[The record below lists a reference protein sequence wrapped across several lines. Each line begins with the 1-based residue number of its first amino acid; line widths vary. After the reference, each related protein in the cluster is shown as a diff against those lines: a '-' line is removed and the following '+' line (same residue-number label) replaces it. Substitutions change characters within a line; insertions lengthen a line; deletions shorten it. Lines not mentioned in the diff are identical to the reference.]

1 VEQAPPDGRQVTP
14 ARLMERWRPRTAL
27 VALVLANLVPLL
39 GVLFLDWD
47 VGSLVVLYWSENL
60 VIGGITILKML
71 LKARGQ
77 ERFLALFFTL
87 HYGGFCAIHG
97 FFVLQLTRFAGEHWD
112 HAAAVTWPGPLAL
125 VQMFVNLAQQ
135 LLSAAPPEFLLACL
149 ALVVSHG
156 VSFVLIYLG
165 QREYE
170 HTTMKDLMNEPY
182 RRIAVLHI
190 AIIAGG
196 FLVVR
201 LGSPLGLLVALVV
214 LKIGMDIMLH
224 NRSHTSRRN
233 AGDSAAPMNESPGE

>member
-1 VEQAPPDGRQVTP
+1 MTP
-14 ARLMERWRPRTAL
+14 APLMGQRRSEIAL
-27 VALVLANLVPLL
+27 AAMVLANLVPLF

-60 VIGGITILKML
+60 VIGGYTILKML

-77 ERFLALFFTL
+77 ERFLVLFFTL

-97 FFVLQLTRFAGEHWD
+97 FFVFQLTRFAGEDWG
-112 HAAAVTWPGPLAL
+112 HAPAVTWPGPLAIL
-125 VQMFVNLAQQ
+125 QTAVRLAQQ
-135 LLSAAPPEFLLACL
+135 LLAAAPREFLLACL

-165 QREYE
+165 QREYR
-170 HTTMKDLMNEPY
+170 HTTMKDLMNAPY

-190 AIIAGG
+190 AVIAGG
-196 FLVVR
+196 VLVVQ
-201 LGSPLGLLVALVV
+201 LGSPLGLLVALVA

-224 NRSHTSRRN
+224 NRSHASRRP
-233 AGDSAAPMNESPGE
+233 AADRAASMNESPGE

>member
-1 VEQAPPDGRQVTP
+1 MTPTSLTEPGRSGI
-14 ARLMERWRPRTAL
+14 AL
-27 VALVLANLVPLL
+27 TALVLANLVPLF

-60 VIGGITILKML
+60 VIGGYTILKML
-71 LKARGQ
+71 LKARGR

-97 FFVLQLTRFAGEHWD
+97 FFVLQLTRFAGEDWG
-112 HAAAVTWPGPLAL
+112 HAGAVTWPGPLAII
-125 VQMFVNLAQQ
+125 QMFVNLALQP
-135 LLSAAPPEFLLACL
+135 LAAAPQEFLLACL

-156 VSFVLIYLG
+156 VSFVLVYLG

-170 HTTMKDLMNEPY
+170 HTTMSELMNAPY
-182 RRIAVLHI
+182 RRIAVLHV

-201 LGSPLGLLVALVV
+201 LGSPLGLLVALVAF
-214 LKIGMDIMLH
+214 KIGLDIMLH
-224 NRSHTSRRN
+224 NRSH
-233 AGDSAAPMNESPGE
+233 APRPQTNPREISG

>member
-1 VEQAPPDGRQVTP
+1 MTP
-14 ARLMERWRPRTAL
+14 APLMERRRPEIAL
-27 VALVLANLVPLL
+27 AAMVLANLVPLF

-60 VIGGITILKML
+60 VIGGYTILKML

-77 ERFLALFFTL
+77 ERFLVLFFTL

-97 FFVLQLTRFAGEHWD
+97 FFVLQLTRFAGEDWG
-112 HAAAVTWPGPLAL
+112 HAAALTWPGPLAIL
-125 VQMFVNLAQQ
+125 QTAVNLAQQ
-135 LLSAAPPEFLLACL
+135 LLAAAPREFLLACL

-165 QREYE
+165 QREYQ
-170 HTTMKDLMNEPY
+170 HTTMKDLMNAPY

-196 FLVVR
+196 FLVVQ
-201 LGSPLGLLVALVV
+201 LGSPLGLLVALVA
-214 LKIGMDIMLH
+214 LKIGMDVMLH
-224 NRSHTSRRN
+224 NRSHASRRQ
-233 AGDSAAPMNESPGE
+233 AADSAAPMNESPGE

>member
-1 VEQAPPDGRQVTP
+1 MAHPTP
-14 ARLMERWRPRTAL
+14 EDQQMTPVPLMERRRPEIAL
-27 VALVLANLVPLL
+27 LALVLANLVPLF

-47 VGSLVVLYWSENL
+47 VGSLVVLYWLENL
-60 VIGGITILKML
+60 VIGGFTILKML

-77 ERFLALFFTL
+77 KRFLVLLFTL

-97 FFVLQLTRFAGEHWD
+97 FFVLQLTRFAGEDWG
-112 HAAAVTWPGPLAL
+112 HAAAVTWPGPLAIL
-125 VQMFVNLAQQ
+125 QIAVNLVQQ
-135 LLSAAPPEFLLACL
+135 LLAAAPREFLLACL

-156 VSFVLIYLG
+156 VSFVLVYLG
-165 QREYE
+165 QREYA
-170 HTTMKDLMNEPY
+170 HTTMKELMNAPY

-201 LGSPLGLLVALVV
+201 LGSPLGLLVALVA

-224 NRSHTSRRN
+224 NRSHAARRQAASN
-233 AGDSAAPMNESPGE
+233 APPMNETPGE

>member
-1 VEQAPPDGRQVTP
+1 MTRIPPNDQQRP
-14 ARLMERWRPRTAL
+14 AIAL
-27 VALVLANLVPLL
+27 AALVLANLVPLF

-47 VGSLVVLYWSENL
+47 VGSLVVLYWFENL
-60 VIGGITILKML
+60 VIGGYTILKML
-71 LKARGQ
+71 LKARGRK
-77 ERFLALFFTL
+77 RFLALFFTL

-97 FFVLQLTRFAGEHWD
+97 FFVLQLTRFAGEDWG
-112 HAAAVTWPGPLAL
+112 HAAAITWPGPLAL

-135 LLSAAPPEFLLACL
+135 VLAAAPREFLLGCL

-156 VSFVLIYLG
+156 VSFALIYLG

-170 HTTMKDLMNEPY
+170 HTTMNELMNAPY
-182 RRIAVLHI
+182 RRIAVLHV

-201 LGSPLGLLVALVV
+201 LGSPLGLLVALVA

-224 NRSHTSRRN
+224 NRSHAARRDA
-233 AGDSAAPMNESPGE
+233 AGSAASMNESPGE

>member
-1 VEQAPPDGRQVTP
+1 MKPASLTEPGRSGI
-14 ARLMERWRPRTAL
+14 AL
-27 VALVLANLVPLL
+27 TALVLANLVPLF

-60 VIGGITILKML
+60 VIGGYTILKML
-71 LKARGQ
+71 LKARGDK
-77 ERFLALFFTL
+77 RFLALLFTL

-97 FFVLQLTRFAGEHWD
+97 FFVLQLTRFAGEDWG
-112 HAAAVTWPGPLAL
+112 HAGAVTWPGPLAII
-125 VQMFVNLAQQ
+125 QMFVNLALQ
-135 LLSAAPPEFLLACL
+135 LLAAAPREFLLACL

-156 VSFVLIYLG
+156 VSFVLVYLG

-170 HTTMKDLMNEPY
+170 HTTMSELMNAPY
-182 RRIAVLHI
+182 RRIAILHV

-201 LGSPLGLLVALVV
+201 LGSPLGLLVALVA

-224 NRSHTSRRN
+224 NRSH
-233 AGDSAAPMNESPGE
+233 APRPRTNPQEISG